1 MRDLRPL
8 FAGLALAVL
17 STQGCAGQAYL
28 PGEPGGAKSDLSGAE
43 VREEWLAAH
52 PDTPDDIADAIR
64 EGIFLPGMSLEERDV
79 LTNPKRKGATGNG
92 FWRSRE
98 TGDETR
104 YQWFVSGQR
113 EPFVDGR
120 GRAVCELVYV
130 GTNLKEVRYCSASAG
145 EDDTAS
151 G

>member
-1 MRDLRPL
+1 
-8 FAGLALAVL
+8 
-17 STQGCAGQAYL
+17 
-28 PGEPGGAKSDLSGAE
+28 

-52 PDTPDDIADAIR
+52 PDTPANIADSIR
-64 EGIFLPGMSLEERDV
+64 EGIFVPGMTIEERDI

-92 FWRSRE
+92 FWRSRT

-104 YQWFVSGQR
+104 YQWFVSSQR

-120 GRAVCELVYV
+120 GRAICELVYV
-130 GTNLKEVRYCSASAG
+130 GANLKEVRYCSASAG
-145 EDDTAS
+145 EDAS